1 MLSEGAVSWN
11 SKKQECVALSTAELR
26 QNVYTLLCLMLYK
39 SLFGSRQLITELGSP
54 FEMPIMIF
62 EDNQSVIAMTKTPL
76 FHGRAKHVDIK
87 HHVSQGTIKLD
98 IVPQLR

>member
-1 MLSEGAVSWN
+1 MSGYVFMLSEGAVSWG

-39 SLFGSRQLITELGSP
+39 SLFGSRQLIIELGSP

-62 EDNQSVIAMTKTPL
+62 EDNQSVINRHDKNP
-76 FHGRAKHVDIK
+76 
-87 HHVSQGTIKLD
+87 TISWTC
-98 IVPQLR
+98 QAC